1 LLRFHLPYV
10 DNYQLEAITY
20 QVEGVSCQSQLSTPW
35 KMYCVPARPKLYM
48 NLKTTSFACFPNE
61 LLWILITLRNDG
73 NQPLRDIIFSSDT
86 NLSSPLMIPGGSCKP
101 TDIQSDYLLSSVLNP
116 GQTLDQDI
124 MCHIPINTAVGWL
137 ETIFTLR
144 AVGDVQELPVDQAFP
159 KASPLLSKPLM
170 YGFID
175 IIRWG
180 YHHFEQSFDLLDL
193 PPISSQKSYH

>member
-1 LLRFHLPYV
+1 
-10 DNYQLEAITY
+10 
-20 QVEGVSCQSQLSTPW
+20 
-35 KMYCVPARPKLYM
+35 MYCVPARPKLYM

-86 NLSSPLMIPGGSCKP
+86 NLSSPLMIPGGSCKS
-101 TDIQSDYLLSSVLNP
+101 TDVQSDYLLSSVLNP

-170 YGFID
+170 YCLSGHLKFHVTPGVRGKVLSTSSDGAIITLNNHSTYWIFPQYLHRKAIID
-175 IIRWG
+175 RNRM
-180 YHHFEQSFDLLDL
+180 E
-193 PPISSQKSYH
+193 K